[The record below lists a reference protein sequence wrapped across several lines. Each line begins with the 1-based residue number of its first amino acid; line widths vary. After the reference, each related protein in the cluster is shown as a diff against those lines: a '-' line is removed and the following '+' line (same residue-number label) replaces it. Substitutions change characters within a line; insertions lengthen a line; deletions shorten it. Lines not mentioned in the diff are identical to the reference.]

1 MKVLVT
7 EQLSTHRYKTPEGY
21 LICVDAILART
32 GKQTYKHNQVYADSD
47 DDSTDVEVDRKDAEV
62 FSNEAIASF
71 ENKPITIEHP
81 DVPITPENHKDYSVG
96 FVRDVKRGKVGNKN
110 VLVGNVVIT
119 DAKAIEA
126 IEDGLD
132 FLSCGYDCDITQ
144 DDKPEQT
151 NIRGNHVALCSNPRA
166 GITLLQDSFIEDD
179 QFIFVTPEHPGD
191 SMAWLKWFAKDMKLN
206 VTITVKDRYRD
217 DKVYIN
223 GSKTDVDKLIK
234 EYNETYRNRQLVQT
248 TSTEINSK
256 RVYNKGYSL
265 EDSQPHIIKMLSD
278 ALDAQVNDE
287 VIFTNTKIWNPDFYL
302 KKEPRYEE
310 ARSAIQTV
318 LKNSG
323 LSPEEVKLSVYGSIV
338 RFEKNMKLDVN
349 QMKSVINQVL
359 AKINPSLKAEKFR
372 SIAGKFTFEIT
383 GYEYLKKYL
392 KDANEIKGGLADKI
406 SIEEL
411 SKKHK
416 VSVDEIVEQLLKG
429 IEVELEHTNDKDKA
443 KEIAMDHLFE
453 MPDYYTKLKKME
465 NDSIKYVVMCEQL
478 YNGEKVK
485 SRAAWPEFRSESK
498 DVAQQFVKEKNQN
511 KSLQGFSKNYYLFD
525 SECDK

>member
-1 MKVLVT
+1 MKVLIT
-7 EQLSTHRYKTPEGY
+7 EQLSKHRYKTPEGY

-47 DDSTDVEVDRKDAEV
+47 DDITDVEVDRKDTEV

-96 FVRDVKRGKVGNKN
+96 FVRDVKRGTVGNKN

-119 DAKAIEA
+119 DAKAINA
-126 IEDGLD
+126 IEEGLD

-223 GSKTDVDKLIK
+223 GSKADVDKLIK

-248 TSTEINSK
+248 TSSEINSK

-265 EDSQPHIIKMLSD
+265 EDSQPHIIKMLTD
-278 ALDAQVNDE
+278 ALD
-287 VIFTNTKIWNPDFYL
+287 
-302 KKEPRYEE
+302 
-310 ARSAIQTV
+310 
-318 LKNSG
+318 
-323 LSPEEVKLSVYGSIV
+323 SV
-338 RFEKNMKLDVN
+338 
-349 QMKSVINQVL
+349 
-359 AKINPSLKAEKFR
+359 
-372 SIAGKFTFEIT
+372 
-383 GYEYLKKYL
+383 

-416 VSVDEIVEQLLKG
+416 VSVDKIVEQLLKG

-498 DVAQQFVKEKNQN
+498 DAAQQFVKEKNQN

-525 SECDK
+525 SESDK

>member
-1 MKVLVT
+1 MKVLIT
-7 EQLSTHRYKTPEGY
+7 EQLSKHRYKTPEGY

-47 DDSTDVEVDRKDAEV
+47 DDITDVEVDRKDTEV

-96 FVRDVKRGKVGNKN
+96 FVRDVKRGQVGNKN

-223 GSKTDVDKLIK
+223 GSKADVDKLIK

-248 TSTEINSK
+248 TSSEINSK

-265 EDSQPHIIKMLSD
+265 EDSQPHIVKMLTD
-278 ALDAQVNDE
+278 ALD
-287 VIFTNTKIWNPDFYL
+287 
-302 KKEPRYEE
+302 
-310 ARSAIQTV
+310 
-318 LKNSG
+318 
-323 LSPEEVKLSVYGSIV
+323 SV
-338 RFEKNMKLDVN
+338 
-349 QMKSVINQVL
+349 
-359 AKINPSLKAEKFR
+359 
-372 SIAGKFTFEIT
+372 
-383 GYEYLKKYL
+383 

-498 DVAQQFVKEKNQN
+498 DAAQQFVKEKNQN

-525 SECDK
+525 SESDK

>member
-1 MKVLVT
+1 MKVLIT
-7 EQLSTHRYKTPEGY
+7 EQLSKHRYKTPEGY

-47 DDSTDVEVDRKDAEV
+47 DDITDVEVDRKDTEV

-96 FVRDVKRGKVGNKN
+96 FVRDVKRGTVGNKN

-119 DAKAIEA
+119 DAKAINA
-126 IEDGLD
+126 IEEGLD

-223 GSKTDVDKLIK
+223 GSKADVDKLIK

-248 TSTEINSK
+248 TSSEINSK

-265 EDSQPHIIKMLSD
+265 EDSQPHIIKMLTD
-278 ALDAQVNDE
+278 ALD
-287 VIFTNTKIWNPDFYL
+287 
-302 KKEPRYEE
+302 
-310 ARSAIQTV
+310 
-318 LKNSG
+318 
-323 LSPEEVKLSVYGSIV
+323 SV
-338 RFEKNMKLDVN
+338 
-349 QMKSVINQVL
+349 
-359 AKINPSLKAEKFR
+359 
-372 SIAGKFTFEIT
+372 
-383 GYEYLKKYL
+383 
-392 KDANEIKGGLADKI
+392 KDANKIKGGLADKI

-416 VSVDEIVEQLLKG
+416 VSVDKIVEQLLKG

-498 DVAQQFVKEKNQN
+498 DAAQQFVKEKNQN

-525 SECDK
+525 SESDK

>member
-1 MKVLVT
+1 MKVLIT
-7 EQLSTHRYKTPEGY
+7 EQLSKHRYKTPEGY

-47 DDSTDVEVDRKDAEV
+47 DDITDVEVDRKDTEV

-96 FVRDVKRGKVGNKN
+96 FVRDVKRGTVGNKN

-223 GSKTDVDKLIK
+223 GSKADVDKLIK

-248 TSTEINSK
+248 TSSEINSK

-278 ALDAQVNDE
+278 ALD
-287 VIFTNTKIWNPDFYL
+287 
-302 KKEPRYEE
+302 
-310 ARSAIQTV
+310 S
-318 LKNSG
+318 
-323 LSPEEVKLSVYGSIV
+323 VK
-338 RFEKNMKLDVN
+338 D
-349 QMKSVINQVL
+349 
-359 AKINPSLKAEKFR
+359 
-372 SIAGKFTFEIT
+372 
-383 GYEYLKKYL
+383 
-392 KDANEIKGGLADKI
+392 DNEIKGGLADKI

-525 SECDK
+525 SESDK